1 MTTTETGY
9 ISVGAIPIHP
19 GVLDY
24 ADTDGKIILYV
35 KDEEEGRS
43 VYMAIAMYGEVS
55 RTYEVRY
62 DDFAETVTKVMGEVT
77 IHNSEDPFTLLLG
90 GNDD

>member
-1 MTTTETGY
+1 MTTIDTEY

-24 ADTDGKIILYV
+24 ADTDGKVILYV
-35 KDEEEGRS
+35 RDEDEGRS

-62 DDFAETVTKVMGEVT
+62 DDFAEVVTKVMGEVT
-77 IHNSEDPFTLLLG
+77 MYNSEDPFTKLLG